1 MKYKCVACNYETTS
15 ESAFNKHNSSQLHVL
30 KTSVTKTTAKPISK
44 PKIKTFPCTLCDRQ
58 FANQDTLIIHYDEC
72 ATKIICDKD
81 RKIMQQAEQINFL
94 KQLSTSNAK
103 AAQSLITT
111 FYDLIENRK
120 RIDREN
126 GVVYD
131 NQF

>member
-1 MKYKCVACNYETTS
+1 MKYKCIACNYETTS

-30 KTSVTKTTAKPISK
+30 KSSVAKTTTKPTSK
-44 PKIKTFPCTLCDRQ
+44 PKIKTFSCTLCDRH
-58 FANQDTLIIHYDEC
+58 FTNQDTLIIHYDEC
-72 ATKIICDKD
+72 ATKIIGDKD
-81 RKIMQQAEQINFL
+81 RKIMQQAEQIVFL

-131 NQF
+131 NEF